1 MELETSL
8 KVDDRKLTFRYDIYS
23 KYPIT
28 YLSEDNKTYIHDGD
42 FVSILI
48 NAAYLSIFY
57 IILRNCLGFTSS
69 QGFWT
74 LFVLLVPLFIIR
86 LYLDPLFVSLKIIK
100 LKELDKENIRDIE
113 FECPNCKK
121 KMKTNY
127 KLRPV
132 INRSYHCDTCNKDYE
147 STFPLWFV
155 LLELFV
161 VVKLVDYL
169 SRLAVKSFTPN
180 ENFLLEII
188 FWIGLTA
195 DLGLTLCCFIGFI
208 YKHGFIKIIDKKYN

>member
-8 KVDDRKLTFRYDIYS
+8 KMDDRKLTFRYDIYS

-48 NAAYLSIFY
+48 NSAYLSIFY

-74 LFVLLVPLFIIR
+74 LLIILVPLKVVM
-86 LYLDPLFVSLKIIK
+86 LYLDPLFVKLKIVK

-121 KMKTNY
+121 KMKTDY
-127 KLRPV
+127 KLLPI

-147 STFPLWFV
+147 STLPLWAV
-155 LLELFV
+155 ALELFITIEV
-161 VVKLVDYL
+161 INYL

-195 DLGLTLCCFIGFI
+195 DLGLTLCSFIGFI
-208 YKHGFIKIIDKKYN
+208 YKHGLIKIIDKKYN